1 MNTIST
7 FDRFRD
13 QVVGHRPCVYFEVNA
28 QDERHF
34 LTFAA
39 DMGCMWANGTAIDP
53 DLDTCRLHM
62 AISRDRTIAYVSMMP
77 WLYQPRDHA
86 LRLDY
91 AAFRRGELRPA
102 DAHLVFYDIRKN
114 TH

>member
-53 DLDTCRLHM
+53 ST
-62 AISRDRTIAYVSMMP
+62 
-77 WLYQPRDHA
+77 QDHNVI
-86 LRLDY
+86 
-91 AAFRRGELRPA
+91 
-102 DAHLVFYDIRKN
+102 VF
-114 TH
+114 THNNYPLSN